1 MQTLVFNTTTKT
13 VTLYSDSRMNGSVIE
28 RFENVPT
35 VKIEGNYYQVMQEIE
50 ERVPVMRVPVSNT
63 NMIIEK

>member
-13 VTLYSDSRMNGSVIE
+13 VTLYSSSRMNGSIIE
-28 RFENVPT
+28 TFYSVPT